1 MKQRAMHHD
10 TGLSFFCL
18 GCDCYHAVNLDSQR
32 PGHAWSW
39 NSSEARPTITPSVLV
54 RTGRE
59 VDPAFVREE
68 GDPPERCHSYVTD
81 GRIQYLDD
89 CTHHLA
95 GKTIDL
101 PSVYSDERAR
111 EAQTA

>member
-1 MKQRAMHHD
+1 MKRAMQQD
-10 TGLSFFCL
+10 GGLCFFCL
-18 GCDCYHAVNLDSQR
+18 GCDCYHTVSVKGER
-32 PGHAWSW
+32 PGPSW
-39 NSSEARPTITPSVLV
+39 GWNGSEKLPTITPSVLV

-59 VDPAFVREE
+59 LDPEFVRED

-95 GKTIDL
+95 GQTIAL
-101 PSVYSDERAR
+101 PSVYSDVRAR
-111 EAQTA
+111 EAQAA